1 MDRLPAECV
10 PFITRQ
16 LTFQDDADCNQKA
29 AFLTAQVASQIEAD
43 AAGCHDS
50 HLGAAGALRGPDD
63 AAADS
68 LTPTPHL
75 PNRMLS
81 YLAGQIL

>member
-1 MDRLPAECV
+1 MDRLPAERV
-10 PFITRQ
+10 PFITRP
-16 LTFQDDADCNQKA
+16 LTLKDDADCDQKA

-43 AAGCHDS
+43 ATGCHDS

-68 LTPTPHL
+68 HADATT
-75 PNRMLS
+75 
-81 YLAGQIL
+81 AG